1 MKFIFLIIL
10 ILLCVIF
17 GYYLG
22 KNYSEYYKKLL
33 QQERIKRTKINMII
47 RSTRNK
53 LMAEETKMKM
63 IPKDEQKNNCKNYI
77 DIKAKLQII
86 REIEEEIANEMQEI

>member
-1 MKFIFLIIL
+1 
-10 ILLCVIF
+10 
-17 GYYLG
+17 
-22 KNYSEYYKKLL
+22 
-33 QQERIKRTKINMII
+33 MII

-63 IPKDEQKNNCKNYI
+63 IPKEEQKNNCKNYI